1 MVRMTPIAA
10 ALWRPRLPKRL
21 SPHLVKQYS
30 QSTGEKKSPFSRY
43 FESWPVCIGKW
54 TTLALPW
61 ISHNLSF
68 AQSFSEID
76 PHEVK
81 WVPVNGVPRLY
92 MNRALSAGLRH
103 RLPPSV
109 VLEAHMSISYV
120 VNRKSTIRV
129 RFYRCMSSC
138 RIYGQLPSCH
148 RKLYS
153 FRRGS
158 LGKPKYLSEELET
171 DPMRA
176 HYELGVSMAPLP
188 GSSLWVCP
196 CPATP

>member
-1 MVRMTPIAA
+1 VAA
-10 ALWRPRLPKRL
+10 ETAKTAFAT
-21 SPHLVKQYS
+21 SCEAV
-30 QSTGEKKSPFSRY
+30 QSNQWGEKKPLFPLLRFMAGMY
-43 FESWPVCIGKW
+43 WQMDDTRF
-54 TTLALPW
+54 AMDH
-61 ISHNLSF
+61 HNLSF
-68 AQSFSEID
+68 TQSFTEID

-120 VNRKSTIRV
+120 VNRKSTFRD
-129 RFYRCMSSC
+129 RFCTCMSSC
-138 RIYGQLPSCH
+138 RIHGQLPSCH

-158 LGKPKYLSEELET
+158 LGKPKYLSEDLET

-176 HYELGVSMAPLP
+176 HYELGVNMAPLP